1 MLVASMVVQ
10 LDLEWA
16 EPMAA
21 LKECQLV
28 DAKVV

>member
-1 MLVASMVVQ
+1 MLVVSMVEQ

-16 EPMAA
+16 EPMVA
-21 LKECQLV
+21 LKEWQLV

>member
-1 MLVASMVVQ
+1 MLVVSMVEQ

-21 LKECQLV
+21 LKEWQSV